1 LPFNIHTY
9 NKTFEYNLFQPFR
22 WAASDH
28 SLMVAEFREKLLVN
42 KWAMPKFDMERFNP
56 KKLND
61 IEGKE

>member
-42 KWAMPKFDMERFNP
+42 K
-56 KKLND
+56 
-61 IEGKE
+61 